1 MDASYFAMLSG
12 GCTGS
17 TSGGIKNMRLMILA
31 RNIKNE
37 FKRML
42 HPRAVLP
49 VRVNR
54 QVISPSIIA
63 SVNTFFVF
71 YLFCALVGWTL
82 LMFFGVGLTEA
93 MSTVI
98 SSLGNVGPGL
108 GAFGPAFRGR
118 RCPMLLNGY
127 CRSLC

>member
-1 MDASYFAMLSG
+1 MLSG

-63 SVNTFFVF
+63 SVNTFFCI
-71 YLFCALVGWTL
+71 LFVLY
-82 LMFFGVGLTEA
+82 FGRMDTADV
-93 MSTVI
+93 
-98 SSLGNVGPGL
+98 
-108 GAFGPAFRGR
+108 FRGGD
-118 RCPMLLNGY
+118 N
-127 CRSLC
+127 

>member
-1 MDASYFAMLSG
+1 
-12 GCTGS
+12 
-17 TSGGIKNMRLMILA
+17 MILA

-71 YLFCALVGWTL
+71 YLFLC
-82 LMFFGVGLTEA
+82 FGRMDTTDV
-93 MSTVI
+93 
-98 SSLGNVGPGL
+98 
-108 GAFGPAFRGR
+108 FRG
-118 RCPMLLNGY
+118 GAD
-127 CRSLC
+127 

>member
-1 MDASYFAMLSG
+1 
-12 GCTGS
+12 
-17 TSGGIKNMRLMILA
+17 MILA

-71 YLFCALVGWTL
+71 ICSVFW
-82 LMFFGVGLTEA
+82 
-93 MSTVI
+93 
-98 SSLGNVGPGL
+98 PD
-108 GAFGPAFRGR
+108 
-118 RCPMLLNGY
+118 GY
-127 CRSLC
+127 C